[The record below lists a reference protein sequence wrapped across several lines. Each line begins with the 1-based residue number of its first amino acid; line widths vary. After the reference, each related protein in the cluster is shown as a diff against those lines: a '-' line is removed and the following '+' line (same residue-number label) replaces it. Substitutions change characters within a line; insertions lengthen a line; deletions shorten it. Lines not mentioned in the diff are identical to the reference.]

1 MTKEDVVM
9 SEIESGVKVPVSQ
22 FSVRHSVAAD
32 AEQLTH
38 LYAQTQLYSDTLQL
52 PFPTIARWQER
63 LGDTSPSTFSFVAC
77 DGERIAGQITLRIE
91 PNLRRRHVASF
102 GMGVDASYHGQ
113 GVGSLLLK
121 TITDLCD
128 NWINVRRIELTVFVD
143 NHAALAL
150 YQKFGFE
157 IEGTSKCFAVRDGK
171 FVDAH
176 HMGRVVAGAV

>member
-1 MTKEDVVM
+1 M
-9 SEIESGVKVPVSQ
+9 SESESGKSSQ
-22 FSVRHSVAAD
+22 FSVRHSLPSDAA
-32 AEQLTH
+32 QLNH

-52 PFPTIARWQER
+52 PLPTLARWEER
-63 LGDTSPSTFSFVAC
+63 LADTSPSLFSYVAC
-77 DGERIAGQITLRIE
+77 DGERIVGQITLRIE

-113 GVGSLLLK
+113 GVGSLLLQ

-143 NHAALAL
+143 NKAALAL

-157 IEGTSKCFAVRDGK
+157 IEGTSPCFAVRDGK
-171 FVDAH
+171 FVDVH
-176 HMGRVVAGAV
+176 HMGRVTSGAI